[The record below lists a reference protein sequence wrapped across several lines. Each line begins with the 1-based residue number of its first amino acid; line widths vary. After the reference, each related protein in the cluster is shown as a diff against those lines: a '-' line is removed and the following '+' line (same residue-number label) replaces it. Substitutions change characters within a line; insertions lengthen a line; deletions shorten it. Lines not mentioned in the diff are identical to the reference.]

1 MHINAC
7 DRVPNKVFGLLSEGG
22 YILFRV
28 TSKHL
33 QLPLRVADQ
42 HELLA
47 DAYACG
53 LRLVKLVLLH

>member
-1 MHINAC
+1 MHIDAC
-7 DRVPNKVFGLLSEGG
+7 YRVPHKVFGLLGEGG
-22 YILFRV
+22 YIFFRV
-28 TSKHL
+28 TRKHL

-47 DAYACG
+47 DTYASG